1 MEKYTSLRESA
12 TIQMKAIEHF
22 FSMEV
27 LITLYK
33 VYTFAGVF
41 EWTLWYGHSNGNYL
55 SNSTFVN
62 LTFAFVDETSVHTAK
77 GR

>member
-1 MEKYTSLRESA
+1 MQILERLENQGCLMEKYTSLRESA

-33 VYTFAGVF
+33 EVYTFAGVF
-41 EWTLWYGHSNGNYL
+41 E
-55 SNSTFVN
+55 
-62 LTFAFVDETSVHTAK
+62 
-77 GR
+77 